1 MAEPIP
7 ADAVTSTEAAPV
19 APTESAAPFATGR
32 AAPPATAV
40 RPRRGRLSGI
50 SIRWKLTI
58 AYVLLVTGIV
68 GVLGIALYRGLE
80 SFLLDDVGSRMSA
93 GVERVSTRD
102 LTRPAFS
109 RDPAAT
115 PRPIRDPR
123 RSDVRRIARDLVSE
137 LSGRDT
143 AVVVMWPDGSVI
155 QASTTIPD
163 VPAWPVAASA
173 DLAAATNASAP
184 VRRVDASRDPR
195 ALLTVEGIRT
205 VDGELIALTS
215 IATTLEGGDSA
226 LAQLRTALVVGLLAA
241 VLLGVLLG
249 LPLTRI
255 LLRPLDRV
263 VETARRI
270 SAGDRT
276 VRVGG
281 SVDDRTEIGR
291 LGVAFDTMV
300 DRLEA
305 SADIQRRFVADA
317 SHELRTPLA
326 ALSGMTEMLLLGIDQ
341 GDQAAVERVLT
352 AMHREIA
359 RLGRLAADMLLLS
372 QLEDGEAGAGERL
385 ALAHDPVPVGELLDD
400 VVQTMAPI
408 TAGRDVRVGAEPGLT
423 VLGDRDRLKQVLV
436 NLVENAARHT
446 APTGSIVLT
455 ASAHDGW
462 IDLAVVDDGDGLAPG
477 EADRIF
483 DRFYRA
489 DAART
494 RTSGTGEGGAGLGL
508 AIVRAIADAH
518 GGQVVAT
525 SRGAGQGTTIT
536 VWLPDAAVPGDDT
549 TPVADGLVGPEPWG
563 ASAPSSGNLQES
575 PGQPTD

>member
-1 MAEPIP
+1 MPG
-7 ADAVTSTEAAPV
+7 AA
-19 APTESAAPFATGR
+19 AH
-32 AAPPATAV
+32 
-40 RPRRGRLSGI
+40 PRRGRLSGI

-58 AYVLLVTGIV
+58 AYVVLVTGIV
-68 GVLGIALYRGLE
+68 AVLGIALYRGLE

-93 GVERVSTRD
+93 GVERVATRD
-102 LTRPAFS
+102 LTRPALS

-123 RSDVRRIARDLVSE
+123 RSDVRRVARDMVSE

-155 QASTTIPD
+155 QASTAIPD
-163 VPAWPVAASA
+163 VPAWPVASSA
-173 DLAAATNASAP
+173 DLAAAANATAP
-184 VRRVDASRDPR
+184 VRRVDATRDPR

-226 LAQLRTALVVGLLAA
+226 LGQLRTALVVGLLAA

-341 GDQAAVERVLT
+341 GDQAAVDRVLT

-385 ALAHDPVPVGELLDD
+385 ALARDAVPVADLFDD

-408 TAGRDVRVGAEPGLT
+408 TAGRQVRATVEPGLT
-423 VLGDRDRLKQVLV
+423 VPGDRDRLKQVLV

-446 APTGSIVLT
+446 AAGGSITLT
-455 ASAHDGW
+455 ASARDGW
-462 IDLAVVDDGDGLAPG
+462 VDLAVADDGDGLAPG
-477 EADRIF
+477 EAERIF

-494 RTSGTGEGGAGLGL
+494 RASGTGEGGAGLGL

-518 GGQVVAT
+518 GGRVLAV
-525 SRGAGQGTTIT
+525 SPGAGLGTTIT
-536 VWLPDAAVPGDDT
+536 VWLPAAVPPGDDV
-549 TPVADGLVGPEPWG
+549 PEGAAVPEAAEPWR
-563 ASAPSSGNLQES
+563 ANAPSSGNLQES

>member
-1 MAEPIP
+1 VVEP
-7 ADAVTSTEAAPV
+7 AAPGGPV
-19 APTESAAPFATGR
+19 APASPRTPGNPGAPDGQVK
-32 AAPPATAV
+32 P
-40 RPRRGRLSGI
+40 PRRGPLSGI

-68 GVLGIALYRGLE
+68 GVLGVALYRGLE
-80 SFLLDDVGSRMSA
+80 SFLLDDAGSRLTA
-93 GVERVSTRD
+93 AVQRVSTRD
-102 LTRPAFS
+102 LTRPALT
-109 RDPAAT
+109 RDSAAT

-123 RSDVRRIARDLVSE
+123 RSDIRRIGRDLVSE

-143 AVVVMWPDGSVI
+143 AVVVRWPDGSLI
-155 QASTTIPD
+155 AASTPIQD
-163 VPAWPVAASA
+163 VPAWPEATKAE
-173 DLAAATNASAP
+173 LAEAATTSGP

-205 VDGELIALTS
+205 VDGELVAVATV
-215 IATTLEGGDSA
+215 ATTLEGGDSA
-226 LAQLRTALVVGLLAA
+226 LAQLRTALLVGMLAA
-241 VLLGVLLG
+241 VVLGILLG

-270 SAGDRT
+270 SAGDRS
-276 VRVGG
+276 VRVGAA
-281 SVDDRTEIGR
+281 VDDRTEIGK

-305 SADIQRRFVADA
+305 SAEVQRRFVADA

-341 GDQAAVERVLT
+341 GDQAAVDRILT

-359 RLGRLAADMLLLS
+359 RLGRLASDMLLLS
-372 QLEDGEAGAGERL
+372 QLEDGQAGAGERL
-385 ALAHDPVPVGELLDD
+385 PLARDPIAVDDLLSD
-400 VVQTMAPI
+400 VTETMAPI
-408 TAGRDVRVGAEPGLT
+408 TAGRSIRREGPAGL
-423 VLGDRDRLKQVLV
+423 VVHGDRDRLKQVLV

-446 APTGSIVLT
+446 TAGGTITLSAAPT
-455 ASAHDGW
+455 ADG
-462 IDLAVVDDGDGLAPG
+462 IDLAVSDDGDGLRPG

-494 RTSGTGEGGAGLGL
+494 RASTDGEGGAGLGL
-508 AIVRAIADAH
+508 AIVRAIVEAH
-518 GGQVVAT
+518 GGHVIAT
-525 SRGAGQGTTIT
+525 SAGPGMGTTIT
-536 VWLPDAAVPGDDT
+536 LSLPAGARTAATEAP
-549 TPVADGLVGPEPWG
+549 PQEPPTWG
-563 ASAPSSGNLQES
+563 AHAPSSANLQE
-575 PGQPTD
+575 PTGQPTD

>member
-1 MAEPIP
+1 M
-7 ADAVTSTEAAPV
+7 
-19 APTESAAPFATGR
+19 
-32 AAPPATAV
+32 
-40 RPRRGRLSGI
+40 
-50 SIRWKLTI
+50 
-58 AYVLLVTGIV
+58 
-68 GVLGIALYRGLE
+68 
-80 SFLLDDVGSRMSA
+80 
-93 GVERVSTRD
+93 
-102 LTRPAFS
+102 
-109 RDPAAT
+109 
-115 PRPIRDPR
+115 
-123 RSDVRRIARDLVSE
+123 VSE

-163 VPAWPVAASA
+163 VPAWPVASSA
-173 DLAAATNASAP
+173 DLAAAANARAP
-184 VRRVDASRDPR
+184 VRRVDATRDPR

-226 LAQLRTALVVGLLAA
+226 LGQLRTALVVGLLAA

-341 GDQAAVERVLT
+341 GDQAAVDRVLT

-385 ALAHDPVPVGELLDD
+385 ALARDAVPVADLVDD

-408 TAGRDVRVGAEPGLT
+408 TAGRQVMVAVEPGLT
-423 VLGDRDRLKQVLV
+423 VPGDRDRLKQVLV

-446 APTGSIVLT
+446 AAGGSITLT
-455 ASAHDGW
+455 ASAREGGV
-462 IDLAVVDDGDGLAPG
+462 DLAVADDGDGLAPG
-477 EADRIF
+477 EAERIF

-494 RTSGTGEGGAGLGL
+494 RASGTGEGGAGLGL

-518 GGQVVAT
+518 GGRVLAV
-525 SRGAGQGTTIT
+525 SPGAGLGTTIT
-536 VWLPDAAVPGDDT
+536 VWLPAAVPPGDDVIEG
-549 TPVADGLVGPEPWG
+549 VAAPDGPEPWRVG
-563 ASAPSSGNLQES
+563 APSSGNLQES

>member
-1 MAEPIP
+1 MPG
-7 ADAVTSTEAAPV
+7 AA
-19 APTESAAPFATGR
+19 AH
-32 AAPPATAV
+32 
-40 RPRRGRLSGI
+40 PRRGRLSGI
-50 SIRWKLTI
+50 SIRWKLTV
-58 AYVLLVTGIV
+58 AYVALVTGIV
-68 GVLGIALYRGLE
+68 AVLGIALYRGLE

-93 GVERVSTRD
+93 GVERVATRD
-102 LTRPAFS
+102 LTRPALS

-123 RSDVRRIARDLVSE
+123 RSDVRRVARDMVSE

-163 VPAWPVAASA
+163 VPAWPVASSA
-173 DLAAATNASAP
+173 DLAAAAANTTAP
-184 VRRVDASRDPR
+184 VRRIDATRDPR

-215 IATTLEGGDSA
+215 ISTTLEGGDSA

-341 GDQAAVERVLT
+341 GDQAAVDRVLT

-385 ALAHDPVPVGELLDD
+385 ALARDAVPVADLFDD

-408 TAGRDVRVGAEPGLT
+408 TAGRQVMVAVEPGLT
-423 VLGDRDRLKQVLV
+423 VAGDRDRLKQVLV

-446 APTGSIVLT
+446 AAGGSIT
-455 ASAHDGW
+455 PDG
-462 IDLAVVDDGDGLAPG
+462 V
-477 EADRIF
+477 
-483 DRFYRA
+483 RA
-489 DAART
+489 R
-494 RTSGTGEGGAGLGL
+494 GLG
-508 AIVRAIADAH
+508 R
-518 GGQVVAT
+518 
-525 SRGAGQGTTIT
+525 SRRRR
-536 VWLPDAAVPGDDT
+536 
-549 TPVADGLVGPEPWG
+549 
-563 ASAPSSGNLQES
+563 
-575 PGQPTD
+575 